1 MYIYMNMKSEPR
13 RHSVADARRNLPA
26 LIRAAE
32 DGRTV
37 EISRRGVPVAVMV
50 SSARFAQLGP
60 RRPGFMEAYRTF
72 LRKTDL
78 AALALDPDEIFAG
91 VRDSS
96 PGRDFQW

>member
-1 MYIYMNMKSEPR
+1 MYIYMNMNEKRR

-37 EISRRGVPVAVMV
+37 EISRRGVSVAVLI
-50 SSARFAQLGP
+50 SSERFAQLGP

>member
-1 MYIYMNMKSEPR
+1 MYIYMNMNEKRR

>member
-1 MYIYMNMKSEPR
+1 MYIYMNMNEKRR

-37 EISRRGVPVAVMV
+37 EISRRGVSVAVLI
-50 SSARFAQLGP
+50 SSERFAQLGP

-72 LRKTDL
+72 LRKADL
-78 AALALDPDEIFAG
+78 PGLALDPDEIFAG
-91 VRDSS
+91 VRDRS